1 MHPEDI
7 MRKLTVFALLLFCA
21 TAVQAQ
27 EPVTQQP
34 VEPVTTE
41 AAPAA
46 PAPAP
51 TEAGPARAP
60 DAPVPS
66 VDLSPRSPTAAAI
79 DAATMR
85 APADMD
91 EAAQD
96 VTAPRNFWWLVGAI
110 VLGGIILAVLL

>member
-1 MHPEDI
+1 
-7 MRKLTVFALLLFCA
+7 MRKLTAFALLFICA
-21 TAVQAQ
+21 TAAQAQ
-27 EPVTQQP
+27 EPVTPQP
-34 VEPVTTE
+34 ATIE

-46 PAPAP
+46 PAPA
-51 TEAGPARAP
+51 EATPARAP

>member
-1 MHPEDI
+1 
-7 MRKLTVFALLLFCA
+7 MRKLTAFALLFFCA

-27 EPVTQQP
+27 EPVTPQP
-34 VEPVTTE
+34 ATIE
-41 AAPAA
+41 AAPAPPA
-46 PAPAP
+46 PAPA
-51 TEAGPARAP
+51 EATPARAP

-66 VDLSPRSPTAAAI
+66 VDLSPRSRTAAAI

>member
-1 MHPEDI
+1 MK
-7 MRKLTVFALLLFCA
+7 KLTAFALLFACA
-21 TAVQAQ
+21 TAIQAQ
-27 EPVTQQP
+27 EPVTQEP
-34 VEPVTTE
+34 VTQEPVTTE
-41 AAPAA
+41 AAAAAPVSPPAQAA
-46 PAPAP
+46 PAS
-51 TEAGPARAP
+51 AP

-96 VTAPRNFWWLVGAI
+96 ITAPRNFWWLVGAI

>member
-1 MHPEDI
+1 
-7 MRKLTVFALLLFCA
+7 MRRLTAFALLFFCA

-27 EPVTQQP
+27 DPVPQ
-34 VEPVTTE
+34 EPVTTE
-41 AAPAA
+41 VAPAA
-46 PAPAP
+46 PAPAAA
-51 TEAGPARAP
+51 EAAPARAP
-60 DAPVPS
+60 EAPVPS
-66 VDLSPRSPTAAAI
+66 VDLSPRSPTATAI